1 MGVRDGRKLSKE
13 EVAGMGPIG
22 RGAAAL
28 TDYYTVWND
37 LEIGEGHTYETN
49 GKGITERSRWASVAK
64 ATGFG
69 FEFSSR
75 LTHGRGSDSNEIT
88 CTVIKTAPE
97 SEGRQPSST
106 GGRRRGSH
114 D

>member
-13 EVAGMGPIG
+13 EVAGLGTLG
-22 RGAAAL
+22 RNSAAL

-64 ATGFG
+64 ATGFE
-69 FEFSSR
+69 FKFSSR
-75 LTHGRGSDSNEIT
+75 LTHGRGSGSDEIT

-106 GGRRRGSH
+106 APRRRTSQ

>member
-13 EVAGMGPIG
+13 EVAGLGTLG
-22 RGAAAL
+22 RGSAAL

-37 LEIGEGHTYETN
+37 LEIGEGHTYETE

-69 FEFSSR
+69 FQFSAR
-75 LTHGRGSDSNEIT
+75 KTTPRGVESEEIT

-97 SEGRQPSST
+97 SEGRPTSST
-106 GGRRRGSH
+106 GGRRRSSQ